1 MKRAALVTTFCLLFS
16 FSPVQSSNALFGLE
30 CKKPRATYTD
40 YLARSRISWDKVQ
53 SLNNQIYKL
62 GIKPWE
68 KELKNYARLRG
79 IAYTAVLSDPKCF
92 SARQIYDAKKWL
104 S

>member
-1 MKRAALVTTFCLLFS
+1 MKRAAIVTIFCFLFS
-16 FSPVQSSNALFGLE
+16 FSPVHSSNALFGLE

-53 SLNNQIYKL
+53 SLYSQSYKL
-62 GIKPWE
+62 GAKPWLNE
-68 KELKNYARLRG
+68 QKNYARLRG

-92 SARQIYDAKKWL
+92 SAKQIYDAKKWL
-104 S
+104 N